1 MKKRLLISLLTAA
14 CFMYGCASSAPVSAN
29 PETTAETSESSDGRE
44 ENEESKENAQEDTQ
58 PESLGK
64 SAAEHKPEESSGQS
78 ESGSTDSTDS
88 SDSETST
95 EESTEESLSV
105 IGSQHIETVKN
116 AHPENFPRCT
126 YGQAFEEFF
135 TSPEWKYFE
144 STDGRDIVEFSGNCL
159 YAGAQTKTRLQFVID
174 KTSSAVTTGAM
185 SYNGAP
191 QTSTVISTSIE
202 TIFKQYADKHGISY
216 LSTQPL
222 APAES
227 TAAAESAPGES
238 LPGESAAGE
247 SNTANLANM
256 ENASTAA
263 APAVTQGTSQAAL
276 AFAAW
281 SKPNQTSWY
290 SPSTGY
296 YVIPYIDQTG
306 NASIAFTTAITEDP
320 SGTVYTPAYYTDA
333 VSAVANSAGGLTYQ
347 GYIYA
352 AKETPEMIGMVE
364 VTWSSAESISG
375 LSVRMINGSQAM
387 DTSMAASDYTYYRA
401 P

>member
-1 MKKRLLISLLTAA
+1 MKKRLLIPLLTAA

-29 PETTAETSESSDGRE
+29 PETAAEASEPSDGRE
-44 ENEESKENAQEDTQ
+44 ENEESKENTQEDTQ
-58 PESLGK
+58 QESLGK
-64 SAAEHKPEESSGQS
+64 SVAEHKPEESSGQS
-78 ESGSTDSTDS
+78 ESESTDSTDA

-95 EESTEESLSV
+95 EESTEESMSV

-144 STDGRDIVEFSGNCL
+144 STDGRDIVEFTGNCL
-159 YAGAQTKTRLQFVID
+159 YAGAQTKTRLQFVVD
-174 KTSSAVTTGAM
+174 KANSSVTTGAM

-202 TIFKQYADKHGISY
+202 TVFKQYADKHGISY

-238 LPGESAAGE
+238 AAGE
-247 SNTANLANM
+247 SEAADLANT
-256 ENASTAA
+256 ETTATV
-263 APAVTQGTSQAAL
+263 PAVTQGTSQAAL

-281 SKPNQTSWY
+281 SNPNRTSWY

-320 SGTVYTPAYYTDA
+320 SGAVYTPAYYTDA
-333 VSAVANSAGGLTYQ
+333 VSAVSNSAGGLTYQ

-352 AKETPEMIGMVE
+352 AKETPEMIGMIE
-364 VTWSSAESISG
+364 VTWSSAESVSG